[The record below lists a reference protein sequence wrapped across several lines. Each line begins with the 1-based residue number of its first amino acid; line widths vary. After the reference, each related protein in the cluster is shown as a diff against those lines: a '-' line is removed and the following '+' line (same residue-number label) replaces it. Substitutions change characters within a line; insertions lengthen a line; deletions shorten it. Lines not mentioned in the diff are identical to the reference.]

1 MKPLSPTPYPLKASH
16 KYSFTFGC
24 SANVRGS
31 LHLIKIKNQPE
42 KACLRFCQWQTPSQ
56 KRLTGMQTSHHDHL
70 EVNGNR
76 AVAGPS
82 SDCWK
87 CGAKVSFF
95 PALLFP
101 LGSSACLPASG
112 LAAKIPTLIS
122 FQALGW
128 ALCELPL
135 LTHDKVNE
143 ERNWPP
149 AETKGKAKSVC
160 EGNTPLFTNH
170 SSAGSCLW
178 PLLSVS

>member
-1 MKPLSPTPYPLKASH
+1 MNPLSQTPNPLKASH
-16 KYSFTFGC
+16 KYSFTSGC

-31 LHLIKIKNQPE
+31 LHLIKTKKNQPE
-42 KACLRFCQWQTPSQ
+42 EACLRFCRWQTPSQ
-56 KRLTGMQTSHHDHL
+56 ERLTGMQTSHHYHL

-76 AVAGPS
+76 AASGLS

-95 PALLFP
+95 PVLLFP
-101 LGSSACLPASG
+101 LCSSACLPASG

-135 LTHDKVNE
+135 LTPDKVNE

-170 SSAGSCLW
+170 SSAGSCRFGLF
-178 PLLSVS
+178 